1 MSFRWSEAREILER
15 TPRVLHELLSEVSP
29 AWAASRERRDRWNP
43 VEVLGHLIQAERDD
57 WVPRARRILAHG
69 TELPFEPFDPLA
81 HLQWCRD
88 RSVHHLLQEFAERRE
103 QNIRVL
109 DEIAPERETL
119 RKEGTHPALGP
130 VTLEQLLATWVV
142 HDLNHMS
149 QIARALASRYRET
162 VGPWNR
168 RDFLRILNGD

>member
-1 MSFRWSEAREILER
+1 MSFRWSEAREILAC
-15 TPRVLHELLSEVSP
+15 TPSVLRELLSDVSP
-29 AWAASRERRDRWNP
+29 AWAASRERSDSWNP
-43 VEVLGHLIQAERDD
+43 VEVLGHLIQAERHD

-69 TELPFEPFDPLA
+69 TELPFEPFDPHA
-81 HLQWCRD
+81 HLQWCRE
-88 RSVHHLLQEFAERRE
+88 RSVHELLGEFSELRQE
-103 QNIRVL
+103 NVRVL
-109 DEIAPERETL
+109 DDIAPEAATL
-119 RKEGTHPALGP
+119 GKEGTHPLLGR

-168 RDFLRILNGD
+168 RDFLRILNRD